1 MAAAYSV
8 ASRTRALACTV
19 SMLSRCSWSSSPT
32 RKLPGPGVGL
42 SRAAS
47 SAASL
52 MGQVRGSGSRAQ
64 GTGFRFQDP
73 GPGGRYGGQGSSGS
87 RAQGP
92 GSGFQD
98 PGPGGRYGG
107 QGSGARVQGPESRSQ
122 GAAEGRWLEQWA
134 VGPGLKSRPGRVH
147 GDPGF
152 RRVHKDWGP
161 RVHAWV
167 GIWQI
172 HTWAPRP

>member
-32 RKLPGPGVGL
+32 RKLPGPGEGL

-64 GTGFRFQDP
+64 GTGFRFHQ
-73 GPGGRYGGQGSSGS
+73 
-87 RAQGP
+87 
-92 GSGFQD
+92 